1 MPVIFVILMGAIIF
15 LFLMEEN
22 VCDTP
27 IGYCSSISCVCGNV
41 LWQGYV
47 FMFVTLS
54 LGPALLMIGI
64 TDVSQ
69 PRLCCRNGSR
79 DGKGLTFMPFIVV
92 WSYLIGCSTWSFT
105 GIMPWILP
113 GRGITP
119 LLASFSQQVHGIGVQ
134 TGTLLPLVS
143 ALFLGI
149 MRARDSCR
157 QGGAKSG
164 CAVLFSNL
172 CRMERAAC
180 GCFGYICVLPLLLV
194 ATVFGMKFTAA
205 HGTKLETVFDI
216 CVGNTDEISCR
227 NGTSCQWQPGE
238 LVPCVNPDCDPNNPL
253 AVVAEYLCLCLAFV
267 NLCVLHPGV
276 KYLVEHASA
285 PTAGTALHSRLLN
298 TSTIDWDGDEESEIK
313 LTDLEEYMTKQ
324 EPKDT
329 TPFS

>member
-92 WSYLIGCSTWSFT
+92 WSYLIGCTTWSFT

-216 CVGNTDEISCR
+216 CVGNTDEVCGALRVMCSFGFRDVCTYSNSWFRHR
-227 NGTSCQWQPGE
+227 NTNVIR
-238 LVPCVNPDCDPNNPL
+238 LPL
-253 AVVAEYLCLCLAFV
+253 
-267 NLCVLHPGV
+267 
-276 KYLVEHASA
+276 
-285 PTAGTALHSRLLN
+285 
-298 TSTIDWDGDEESEIK
+298 
-313 LTDLEEYMTKQ
+313 
-324 EPKDT
+324 
-329 TPFS
+329 